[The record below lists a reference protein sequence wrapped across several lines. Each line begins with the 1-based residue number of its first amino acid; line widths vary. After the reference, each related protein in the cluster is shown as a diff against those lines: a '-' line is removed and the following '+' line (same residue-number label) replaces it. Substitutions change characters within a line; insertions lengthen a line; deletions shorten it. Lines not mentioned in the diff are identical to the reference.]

1 MSDANKAVV
10 RRLVEEA
17 FGKGNIGVVDEL
29 IADDF
34 VDRTP
39 MPGGPP
45 PTKAGMKQ
53 MVQMF
58 RSAFPDMTASIAGMI
73 SEGDTVAIRV
83 VSRGTHKGEMMGIKA
98 TGKSFEINEQHWAT
112 VRNGKIVEHWGV
124 EDNFGMMVQLGIVQ
138 MPS

>member
-45 PTKAGMKQ
+45 PNKAGMKQ

-58 RSAFPDMTASIAGMI
+58 RSAFPDMTASIEGMI

-98 TGKSFEINEQHWAT
+98 TGKSFEIKSST
-112 VRNGKIVEHWGV
+112 GRRCGTGKSSNTGV
-124 EDNFGMMVQLGIVQ
+124 
-138 MPS
+138 SRTTSA